1 MTKMPPPAAPSG
13 PTLPRAP
20 IVIITGASSGI
31 GRATAVVFARHG
43 WRVGLVA
50 RGHAGLEAAKHE
62 VQASGAQEDILVATA
77 VADVSDPDALEVAAV
92 QLEAVLGA
100 ADVWINCAGNGT
112 FGRFLD
118 TPHQEFKRV
127 TDVTYMGSVNGT
139 RAALS
144 RMLPRDQGCI
154 VNVCSAVAFHGMPL
168 LSSYSGAKHA
178 LRGFTQAVRAE
189 LAQDGSRVRLATVF
203 PPAVNTPFFDH
214 AISHMGALGRPMS
227 PVYQPHVI
235 ADAIYLAATTQRQE
249 MLISFTTVL
258 FAMGMRLMPG
268 VVSRAIR
275 RLGYAGQ
282 LTNDQAAKARHK
294 PTLFAASE
302 TASPARGGFDTIS
315 RSRSAQVT
323 LLQWLARLG
332 LGRSARPGSAPRA
345 HAHEP
350 NDAQTVASS
359 FRQTAHQAAADE
371 SMRSGPSVAA
381 APVPPST
388 PKPIVKPVVK
398 MANKETDKVAD
409 KVAGKPIPHTPS
421 RLARDNSVE
430 ALLTPNDTLV

>member
-1 MTKMPPPAAPSG
+1 MTKMPPSAAPSG
-13 PTLPRAP
+13 PTPLKAP

-43 WRVGLVA
+43 WHVGLIA
-50 RGHAGLEAAKHE
+50 RGHAGLDAAKHE
-62 VQASGAQEDILVATA
+62 VVVQASGTHKDIMVATA
-77 VADVSDPDALEVAAV
+77 VADVSDPDALETAAV
-92 QLEAVLGA
+92 RLEAVLGA

-144 RMLPRDQGCI
+144 RMLPRDHGCI

-178 LRGFTQAVRAE
+178 LRGFSQAVRAE

-227 PVYQPHVI
+227 PVYQPQVI

-258 FAMGMRLMPG
+258 FAMGMRLMPS

-275 RLGYAGQ
+275 RLGYEGQ
-282 LTNDQAAKARHK
+282 LTHDQAAKARHK

-315 RSRSAQVT
+315 RATSLHVT
-323 LLQWLARLG
+323 LLQWFARLG
-332 LGRSARPGSAPRA
+332 RTARPTATPSVHVYERK
-345 HAHEP
+345 EP
-350 NDAQTVASS
+350 QAVASS
-359 FRQTAHQAAADE
+359 FRHTAPHAASDA
-371 SMRSGPSVAA
+371 SSRSSPSVAA
-381 APVPPST
+381 TSALSAT
-388 PKPIVKPVVK
+388 RKPMTKAVV
-398 MANKETDKVAD
+398 TDVNKVAD
-409 KVAGKPIPHTPS
+409 QVT
-421 RLARDNSVE
+421 
-430 ALLTPNDTLV
+430 T

>member
-13 PTLPRAP
+13 STQPRAP

-31 GRATAVVFARHG
+31 GRATAAVFARHG
-43 WRVGLVA
+43 WRVGLIA
-50 RGHAGLEAAKHE
+50 RGQAGLESAKRA
-62 VQASGAQEDILVATA
+62 VQASGAQKEVLVATA
-77 VADVSDPDALEVAAV
+77 VADVSDPEALEAAAV
-92 QLEAVLGA
+92 QLEASLGA
-100 ADVWINCAGNGT
+100 TDVWINCAGNGT

-178 LRGFTQAVRAE
+178 LRGFSQAVRAE
-189 LAQDGSRVRLATVF
+189 LAQDGSRVRLTTVF

-227 PVYQPHVI
+227 PVYQPEVI
-235 ADAIYLAATTQRQE
+235 ADAIYLAATTRRQE
-249 MLISFTTVL
+249 MMISTTTVL
-258 FAMGMRLMPG
+258 FATAMRLIPA

-282 LTNDQAAKARHK
+282 LTNDQAAKARHE

-302 TASPARGGFDTIS
+302 TASPTRGGFDHLS
-315 RSRSAQVT
+315 RSRSAHVT
-323 LLQWLARLG
+323 LMQWFARRD
-332 LGRSARPGSAPRA
+332 RSVPDAR
-345 HAHEP
+345 
-350 NDAQTVASS
+350 DASGHT
-359 FRQTAHQAAADE
+359 RQK
-371 SMRSGPSVAA
+371 AA
-381 APVPPST
+381 APVSISAPVSGPAAASVESAATSTSTSATPATAAAAALTPTST
-388 PKPIVKPVVK
+388 PTPTPIS
-398 MANKETDKVAD
+398 
-409 KVAGKPIPHTPS
+409 TPTS
-421 RLARDNSVE
+421 TPEPSFRYTERQARDNSVE
-430 ALLTPNDTLV
+430 ILLTADDTHM